1 MSPRWEHKQIDPQ
14 LRKAIEILAKRR
26 QKFTEQTG
34 ELREQLYD
42 LLAIAIEDGCSQ
54 TELAEL
60 AGIRRVNLRA
70 AMERRGTL
78 KPRQHYS
85 ANRNRKAKEGR
96 S

>member
-1 MSPRWEHKQIDPQ
+1 
-14 LRKAIEILAKRR
+14 
-26 QKFTEQTG
+26 
-34 ELREQLYD
+34 
-42 LLAIAIEDGCSQ
+42 
-54 TELAEL
+54 LAEL